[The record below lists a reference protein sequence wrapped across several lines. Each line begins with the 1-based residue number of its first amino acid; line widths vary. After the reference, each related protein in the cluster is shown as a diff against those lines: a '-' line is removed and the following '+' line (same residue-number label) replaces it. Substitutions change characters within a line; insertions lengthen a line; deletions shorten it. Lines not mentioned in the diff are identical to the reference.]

1 MTRLFSDCECIPLD
15 VRYWSSRAKNYS
27 HRMNE
32 PHDVPDISR
41 WGQTVQAVV
50 TAIRKAGCVEH
61 LILVARD
68 GPLTPTSI
76 YRATTNLILLPGNNW
91 TSAATFVSS
100 GSADVLHKVTNPD
113 GSKTNIAFDVH
124 RYSDS
129 DNSGTNTECVTD
141 NIDGTF
147 RPLAEWLR
155 CNGRQALNTEMGGGN
170 TASCAQYIC
179 QQVKFMNE
187 NSDGTYRSVVLYAA
201 RLTRTSQQSTWVTWD
216 GLLVPSPHP
225 TNSV

>member
-1 MTRLFSDCECIPLD
+1 
-15 VRYWSSRAKNYS
+15 
-27 HRMNE
+27 MNE
-32 PHDVPDISR
+32 PHDVPDINR
-41 WGQTVQAVV
+41 WGQTMQTVV
-50 TAIRKAGCVEH
+50 TAIRKAGYVEH
-61 LILVARD
+61 LIIVTRN

-76 YRATTNLILLPGNNW
+76 HRAAANLILLPGNNW
-91 TSAATFVSS
+91 TSAAAFISS
-100 GSADVLHKVTNPD
+100 GSADALHKVTNPD

-124 RYSDS
+124 KYSDN
-129 DNSGTNTECVTD
+129 DNSGTHTECVTD
-141 NIDGTF
+141 NIDSAF

-179 QQVKFMNE
+179 QQVKFMSE

-201 RLTRTSQQSTWVTWD
+201 RLIRTSQQSTWATWD
-216 GLLVPSPHP
+216 GPLAPSPHP